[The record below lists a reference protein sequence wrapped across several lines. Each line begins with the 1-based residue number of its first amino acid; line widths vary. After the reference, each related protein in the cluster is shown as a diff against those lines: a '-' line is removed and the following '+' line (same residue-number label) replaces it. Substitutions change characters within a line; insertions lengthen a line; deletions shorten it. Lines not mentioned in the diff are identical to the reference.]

1 MTADNAQV
9 LLDRACEAHERGQLP
24 QAEQL
29 YREALA
35 ARSDCVEALLGLGM
49 LLRNAGR
56 LEEAREYLA
65 KCAVLAPQPSYAW
78 LELGLTQVALNDR
91 ESALHAFASAAR
103 SDPSLVGAHVNLGL
117 TLAELNRP
125 GPALTALTVALNLK
139 PDDAQILRSYALVAL
154 DAGKPIEA
162 LEAAERAA
170 TGLDAPTAASLL
182 GLTHLCARRYD
193 RAEREFRRAL
203 ETAPDAPE
211 LAVSLGATIEGA
223 GRLDDA
229 IEHYRAYLARQP
241 GQLHARFM
249 LALLLLGKGA
259 FDEGWEHYA
268 ARPSARE
275 QRKSLAPA
283 VEAQALAG
291 KRVLVLTEQGI
302 GDEVFFLRYIP
313 LLRQL
318 AQPEAIV
325 YDASPKFRS
334 VAGRIEALDGVSAQG
349 MMPWWAG
356 PKVLLADLPMLC
368 RGAAQQGALPPPLR
382 IAVLPERLAQWR
394 SALTAFGPGPYIAVN
409 WRGGQQPDRNPG
421 QVQWFSQLQVKRIEP
436 KLLGEALKG
445 WPGTVVSVQRL
456 PEAAD
461 LEAFRDALGANVFDA
476 ARANDDIEDLLA
488 LLACVDEQVGVSTTS
503 VHLRG
508 AVDRSAR
515 ILVQHPPE
523 WRWMQSGDESAWY
536 PGFTL
541 YRQSGD
547 LDWSSALARLRRDL
561 GLQEQG

>member
-1 MTADNAQV
+1 MVDDAQA
-9 LLDRACEAHERGQLP
+9 LLDRACEAHERGRLP
-24 QAEQL
+24 QAEEL
-29 YREALA
+29 YRAALA

-49 LLRNAGR
+49 LLRIAGR
-56 LEEAREYLA
+56 LEEARECLA
-65 KCAVLAPQPSYAW
+65 KCAVLAPRPSYAW

-91 ESALHAFASAAR
+91 ESAVLAFGSAAR
-103 SDPSLVGAHVNLGL
+103 SDPSLIGAHVNLGL

-125 GPALTALTVALNLK
+125 EPALTALTVALGLK

-154 DAGKPIEA
+154 DAGKPDEA

-170 TGLDAPTAASLL
+170 TGLDESTAASLL
-182 GLTHLCARRYD
+182 GLTNLCARRYD

-223 GRLDDA
+223 GRFDEA
-229 IEHYRAYLARQP
+229 IEHYRAYLVRQP
-241 GQLHARFM
+241 EQLHARFM
-249 LALLLLGKGA
+249 LALLLLGKGE
-259 FDEGWEHYA
+259 FEEGWVQYA

-283 VEAQALAG
+283 VEARVLTG

-302 GDEVFFLRYIP
+302 GDEVFFLRYLP

-325 YDASPKFRS
+325 YDPSPKFRS

-368 RGAAQQGALPPPLR
+368 RGAAHQGALPSPLR

-394 SALTAFGPGPYIAVN
+394 ASLMAFGPGPYIAVN
-409 WRGGQQPDRNPG
+409 WRGGQAERNPG

-436 KLLGEALKG
+436 KLLGGALKG

-461 LEAFRDALGANVFDA
+461 LEAFRGALGKNVFDA

-515 ILVQHPPE
+515 VLVQYPPE
-523 WRWMQSGDESAWY
+523 WRWMQSGEQSAWY

-541 YRQSGD
+541 YRQKGD
-547 LDWSSALARLRRDL
+547 LDWSGALARLRRDL
-561 GLQEQG
+561 GL